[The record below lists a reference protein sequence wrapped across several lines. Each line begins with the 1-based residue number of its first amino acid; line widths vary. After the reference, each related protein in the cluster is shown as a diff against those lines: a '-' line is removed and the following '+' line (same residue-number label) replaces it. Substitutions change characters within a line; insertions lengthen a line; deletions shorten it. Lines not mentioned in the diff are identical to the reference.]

1 MTVQEIEERK
11 KELVAKIDEAK
22 TSEKLAELRSEV
34 ESINAEVPDEEPKAE
49 EPAEEV
55 KEEVKEEPK
64 AQVTCSCNEE
74 RTLIRVG
81 TEEIVPIG
89 NFKEERKMT
98 NSKYSAETRAW
109 AKKCLGRNDFD
120 EEEKRALGDAVT
132 TTATTFVASDAST
145 QGVNNGGLFIPKE
158 VRMELMEQI
167 EEMSPFFRDIRKINV
182 NGNVDLPYIFAS
194 DDANWYAELNCTVNE
209 GVEYKALQLTGWE
222 LAKDV
227 VLTWKVEDMSVESFV
242 TFVIEEL
249 VHKMG
254 TALINAVIYGTGS
267 SQPTGAIYGATA
279 VTDGDTPID
288 TIINAYN
295 TLSQDDRRG
304 AKVYVSTAVRVAMV
318 GYKDQNGNYPFLQG
332 LAGTDLFTIETDPF
346 LKNNDI
352 IVGNPRNYI
361 LNEVTPIRVD
371 WERTVKCR
379 QTRYGAYGIYDG
391 KPKPSAFALGQYT
404 APADEVEGA

>member
-1 MTVQEIEERK
+1 MTIQEIEERK
-11 KELVAKIDEAK
+11 KELAGAIQDVK
-22 TSEKLAELRSEV
+22 TTEELEELRKQV
-34 ESINAEVPDEEPKAE
+34 EEINAVVPDDDEEE
-49 EPAEEV
+49 
-55 KEEVKEEPK
+55 KEEKKEEEEKPV
-64 AQVTCSCNEE
+64 APTCSCNCNEE
-74 RTLIRVG
+74 RELIRVNA
-81 TEEIVPIG
+81 EEVVPIG

-132 TTATTFVASDAST
+132 TTATTFVESGADA

-167 EEMSPFFRDIRKINV
+167 DEMSPFFRDIRKIQV
-182 NGNVDLPYIFAS
+182 NGNVDLPYIYAS

-227 VLTWKVEDMSVESFV
+227 VLTWKVEDMSVDSFV

-267 SQPTGAIYGATA
+267 SQPTGAIYGAVA

-295 TLSQDDRRG
+295 TLAEADRRG
-304 AKVYVSTAVRVAMV
+304 AKVYVSTTVRVAMV

-332 LAGTDLFTIETDPF
+332 LAGTDLFTIETEPF
-346 LKNNDI
+346 LQNNDI

-361 LNEVTPIRVD
+361 LNEVTPLRVD

-391 KPKPSAFALGQYT
+391 KPKPNAFAKGQYT
-404 APADEVEGA
+404 APVSA

>member
-1 MTVQEIEERK
+1 MTIQDIEERK
-11 KELVAKIDEAK
+11 KELAGLIQDAK
-22 TSEKLAELRSEV
+22 TTEELEELRKQVEEV
-34 ESINAEVPDEEPKAE
+34 NAEVPDEEKE
-49 EPAEEV
+49 AEEV
-55 KEEVKEEPK
+55 KEEQPVAP
-64 AQVTCSCNEE
+64 TCSCNEE
-74 RTLIRVG
+74 RELIRVG
-81 TEEIVPIG
+81 AEEIVPIG

-132 TTATTFVASDAST
+132 TTATTFVQATANAN
-145 QGVNNGGLFIPKE
+145 GVNNGGLFIPKE

-167 EEMSPFFRDIRKINV
+167 DQMSPFFRDIRKINV

-194 DDANWYAELNCTVNE
+194 DDANWYAELNCSVNE

-227 VLTWKVEDMSVESFV
+227 VLTWKVEDMSVDSFV

-279 VTDGDTPID
+279 VTTGDTPID
-288 TIINAYN
+288 NIINTYN
-295 TLSQDDRRG
+295 SLSQDDRRG

-318 GYKDQNGNYPFLQG
+318 GYKDENGNYPFLQG
-332 LAGTDLFTIETDPF
+332 LAGTDLFTIETEPF
-346 LKNNDI
+346 LTGNDI

-361 LNEVTPIRVD
+361 LNEVTPLRVD

-391 KPKPSAFALGQYT
+391 KPKPNAFAKGTYT
-404 APADEVEGA
+404 PTI

>member
-1 MTVQEIEERK
+1 MTLQEIEERK
-11 KELVAKIDEAK
+11 KELKAKIDEAK
-22 TSEKLAELRSEV
+22 TSEELQELRSEV
-34 ESINAEVPDEEPKAE
+34 EAINAEVPDEEPKAE

-55 KEEVKEEPK
+55 KAEEP
-64 AQVTCSCNEE
+64 APQITCNCNEE
-74 RTLIRVG
+74 RKLIRQG
-81 TEEIVPIG
+81 AEEIIPIG
-89 NFKEERKMT
+89 NCKEERKMNT
-98 NSKYSAETRAW
+98 NQKYSAEVRAW

-145 QGVNNGGLFIPKE
+145 QGINNGGLFIPKE

-167 EEMSPFFRDIRKINV
+167 ENMSPFYRDIRKIRV

-209 GVEYKALQLTGWE
+209 GTEYRALQLTGWE

-227 VLTWKVEDMSVESFV
+227 VLTWKVEDMTVDSFV
-242 TFVIEEL
+242 SFVIEEL
-249 VHKMG
+249 TNKMG

-279 VTDGDTPID
+279 VTTGDTPID
-288 TIINAYN
+288 NIIATYES
-295 TLSQDDRRG
+295 LADDDRRG

-318 GYKDQNGNYPFLQG
+318 GYKDENGNYPFLQG

-361 LNEVTPIRVD
+361 LNEVTPLRID

-391 KPKPSAFALGQYT
+391 KPKPGAFAKGVYT
-404 APADEVEGA
+404 PVEGV